1 MSSCLVLYIGV
12 WQHSAATPSALIPT
26 LKLSHLE
33 AIPVPTTLLSNL
45 QILFSSC
52 MLPLQHFQAARI
64 LYSSL
69 LHTPTFLASSSIL
82 HSFLAKTLV
91 YLSFL
96 PSSLVPATLSSSSL
110 KLCPPPASC
119 RNAGVMRDWATWHDF
134 AEICGKQQLGREITD
149 PRKIC
154 WKIRNHQVSTA
165 PWQWPWFIL
174 FPHGKQD
181 MVFLFAKVY
190 HVYSGVWT
198 CPWEVTMINFLH
210 VSAQLSLLSS
220 QIIMH
225 HMAGKLVIS
234 GITLALSASL
244 PLLCPL
250 PEMGLKGETR
260 TIHRS

>member
-1 MSSCLVLYIGV
+1 MTTLCCNTICSDPNSEALTSGSHTSPY
-12 WQHSAATPSALIPT
+12 HSAIQPPNPVFQLHATTSTFPSCKDPLFFFTAHPY
-26 LKLSHLE
+26 
-33 AIPVPTTLLSNL
+33 LLSLLFHFTQLPGQNSS
-45 QILFSSC
+45 LFSLSAFLSC
-52 MLPLQHFQAARI
+52 ASNPVLFISQA
-64 LYSSL
+64 
-69 LHTPTFLASSSIL
+69 
-82 HSFLAKTLV
+82 
-91 YLSFL
+91 LS
-96 PSSLVPATLSSSSL
+96 
-110 KLCPPPASC
+110 PPASC
-119 RNAGVMRDWATWHDF
+119 RNAGVMRDWATRHDF

-154 WKIRNHQVSTA
+154 WKIRKHQVSTA

-174 FPHGKQD
+174 FPHGKQE

-250 PEMGLKGETR
+250 PGMGLKGETR